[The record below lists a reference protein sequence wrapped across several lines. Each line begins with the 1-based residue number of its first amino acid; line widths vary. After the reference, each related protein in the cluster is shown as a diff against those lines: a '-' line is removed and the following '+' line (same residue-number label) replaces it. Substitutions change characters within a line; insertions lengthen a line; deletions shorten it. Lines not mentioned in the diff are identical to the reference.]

1 MSLSDLPNE
10 LGERGIWWQVVGF
23 AIAGC
28 VSVAILQIWD
38 GSDFWAYRSFE
49 IAVKNLYWLFV
60 LPLAGAIEGLR
71 KMFEKASEIRA
82 AQRAKIWQR
91 GLNRGREE
99 GRKEG
104 REETLAQIRSR
115 LQDSDVS
122 RDPESGRVTLTLTPE
137 DVDLL
142 LGSSADTDSS
152 D

>member
-1 MSLSDLPNE
+1 MSLSDLPSE
-10 LGERGIWWQVVGF
+10 LGERGIWWQVSGF
-23 AIAGC
+23 AVAGC
-28 VSVAILQIWD
+28 ISVAILQIWD
-38 GSDFWAYRSFE
+38 GSNFWAYRSFE
-49 IAVKNLYWLFV
+49 IVVGDLYWFFV
-60 LPLAGAIEGLR
+60 LPLAGVIEGAR

-104 REETLAQIRSR
+104 REEALAQIRSR

-122 RDPESGRVTLTLTPE
+122 KDPESGRVTLTLAPE

-142 LGSSADTDSS
+142 LGRRSGADE
-152 D
+152 